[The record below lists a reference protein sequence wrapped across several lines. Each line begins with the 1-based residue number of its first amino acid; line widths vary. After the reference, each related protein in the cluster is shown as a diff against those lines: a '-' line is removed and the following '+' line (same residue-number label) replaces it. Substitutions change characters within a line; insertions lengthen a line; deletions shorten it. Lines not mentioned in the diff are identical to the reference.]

1 MILSFKASYQRPKIV
16 AGDLRT
22 PVTFFEFNPTNGPD
36 PSDEEKSELYKCTC
50 LAYNP
55 SMKDREILDATGTKE
70 AITIK
75 IRDPYTD
82 YAASNKHK
90 AVLDD
95 YRYKNK
101 VWDVIDVVPDLENND
116 FVKIIL
122 GVSS

>member
-1 MILSFKASYQRPKIV
+1 MPIKANYQRPKIV

-22 PVTFFEFNPTNGPD
+22 PVTFFEYRPATGPD
-36 PSDEEKSELYKCTC
+36 PSDEEKKELYNCTC

-55 SMKDREILDATGTKE
+55 SMKDREILDVTGTKE
-70 AITIK
+70 AVTIK

-82 YAASNKHK
+82 YLASNKHK

-95 YRYKNK
+95 YRYKGK
-101 VWDVIDVVPDLENND
+101 VWDVIDVTPDIENNE

>member
-1 MILSFKASYQRPKIV
+1 
-16 AGDLRT
+16 
-22 PVTFFEFNPTNGPD
+22 
-36 PSDEEKSELYKCTC
+36 
-50 LAYNP
+50 
-55 SMKDREILDATGTKE
+55 MKDREILDVDGTKE

-82 YAASNKHK
+82 YVANNKHK

>member
-1 MILSFKASYQRPKIV
+1 MPIKANYQRPKIV

-22 PVTFFEFNPTNGPD
+22 PVTFFEYQPTLGPD
-36 PSDEEKSELYKCTC
+36 PSDEEKKELYKCTC

-55 SMKDREILDATGTKE
+55 SMKDREILDGVGTKE

-82 YAASNKHK
+82 YLASNKHK

>member
-1 MILSFKASYQRPKIV
+1 MSFKASYQRPKIV

-22 PVTFFEFNPTNGPD
+22 PVTFFEYLPSSGPD

-55 SMKDREILDATGTKE
+55 SMKDREILDVAGTKE

-75 IRDPYTD
+75 IRDPFTD
-82 YAASNKHK
+82 YQANNKHK
-90 AVLDD
+90 ATLDD
-95 YRYKNK
+95 YRYKGK
-101 VWDVIDVVPDLENND
+101 VWDVVDVAPDLENNE

-122 GVSS
+122 GGSS

>member
-1 MILSFKASYQRPKIV
+1 MSFKESYQRPKIV

-36 PSDEEKSELYKCTC
+36 PSDEEKEELYKCTC

-55 SMKDREILDATGTKE
+55 SMKDREILDVTGTKE

-75 IRDPYTD
+75 IRDPFTD
-82 YAASNKHK
+82 YLASNKHK
-90 AVLDD
+90 VILDD
-95 YRYKNK
+95 YRYKGK
-101 VWDVIDVVPDLENND
+101 VWDVMDVSPDLENNE

>member
-1 MILSFKASYQRPKIV
+1 MPIKMKYERPKIV

-22 PVTFFEFNPTNGPD
+22 PVTFFEYQPSSGPD
-36 PSDEEKSELYKCTC
+36 PSDEEKKELYKCTC

-55 SMKDREILDATGTKE
+55 SMKDREILDVVGTKE

-82 YAASNKHK
+82 YFASNKHK

-95 YRYKNK
+95 YRYQGK
-101 VWDVIDVVPDLENND
+101 VWDVIDVVPDLENNE
-116 FVKIIL
+116 FIKIIL

>member
-1 MILSFKASYQRPKIV
+1 MPIKMKYERPKIV

-22 PVTFFEFNPTNGPD
+22 PVTFFEYQPTSGPD
-36 PSDEEKSELYKCTC
+36 PSEEEKKELYSCTC

-55 SMKDREILDATGTKE
+55 SMKDREILDVTGTKE

-75 IRDPYTD
+75 IRDPFTD
-82 YAASNKHK
+82 YLANNKHK

-95 YRYKNK
+95 YRYKDK
-101 VWDVIDVVPDLENND
+101 VWDVMDVAPDLESNE

>member
-1 MILSFKASYQRPKIV
+1 MTIPIKAGYQRPKIV

-22 PVTFFEFNPTNGPD
+22 PVTFFEYQPSSGPD
-36 PSDEEKSELYKCTC
+36 PSDEEKKELYKCTC

-55 SMKDREILDATGTKE
+55 SMKDREILDVTGTKE

-75 IRDPYTD
+75 IRDPFTD
-82 YAASNKHK
+82 YLASNKHK

>member
-1 MILSFKASYQRPKIV
+1 MSVKASYQRPKIV

-22 PVTFFEFNPTNGPD
+22 PVTFFEYQPSSGPD
-36 PSDEEKSELYKCTC
+36 PSDEEKKELYKCTC

-55 SMKDREILDATGTKE
+55 SMKDREILDAIGTKE

-82 YAASNKHK
+82 YVANNKHK
-90 AVLDD
+90 AALDD